1 MNIANYIPALII
13 VSGIV
18 AVVGIVLEGIT
29 QPTVALRYWRND
41 EWQDKPIDPNNP
53 WARFGR

>member
-1 MNIANYIPALII
+1 MNIAHYIPALI
-13 VSGIV
+13 VLAGIV

-29 QPTVALRYWRND
+29 QPTVALRYWHND
-41 EWQDKPIDPNNP
+41 DWQDKPTDPNNP